1 MAAPIVVGGGELRVV
16 PDRGV
21 EVGER
26 AVEIL
31 LEDVPESARHQRLRA
46 GHGLGPARLDDRGA
60 MGDAVGRGELRRVA
74 GPPGIIEGRG
84 QGCGAR
90 SNGCCCGH
98 REGQEADG
106 DTAKHGKAKIVTPG
120 THGCSV
126 AGLTGSTPRPIGR
139 GPVTKSS
146 HGNGRNRVTGS
157 KEPEN
162 EG

>member
-1 MAAPIVVGGGELRVV
+1 T
-16 PDRGV
+16 
-21 EVGER
+21 
-26 AVEIL
+26 
-31 LEDVPESARHQRLRA
+31 ESARHQRLRA

-84 QGCGAR
+84 QGFGAR

-120 THGCSV
+120 THGCCV
-126 AGLTGSTPRPIGR
+126 AVWLANPRARLVAARSPKVHTETEEIGR
-139 GPVTKSS
+139 RG
-146 HGNGRNRVTGS
+146 GS
-157 KEPEN
+157 QCWGTPPAEALP
-162 EG
+162 GASPSPPA